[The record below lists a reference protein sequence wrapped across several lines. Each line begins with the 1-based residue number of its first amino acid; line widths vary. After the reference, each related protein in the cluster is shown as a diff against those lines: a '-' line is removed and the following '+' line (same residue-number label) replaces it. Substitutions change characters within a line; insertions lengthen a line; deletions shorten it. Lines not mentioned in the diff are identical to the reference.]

1 VADVRAMPQ
10 YVDASF
16 GGVLDKG
23 TLDALLCGDSDVAD
37 SAAMLAEVHR
47 LLAPGGSYLMVTSA
61 APRSRL
67 RYLLPQEGEARGQG
81 AGQAAFRW
89 RRVLVYEVGQQG
101 AQAGPFDA
109 GDEAQMAALP
119 GFSYSHFVYVCI
131 KGGE

>member
-1 VADVRAMPQ
+1 MPQ
-10 YVDASF
+10 YADASF

-23 TLDALLCGDSDVAD
+23 TLDALLCGDSDAAD

-47 LLAPGGSYLMVTSA
+47 LLAPGGAYLCVTSA

-67 RYLLPQEGEARGQG
+67 RYLLAGAAVEGQGEAAR
-81 AGQAAFRW
+81 AAAFPW
-89 RRVLVYEVGQQG
+89 ARVRVYEVGQQG

-119 GFSYSHFVYVCI
+119 RFSYGHFVYVCS
-131 KGGE
+131 KGG